1 MEKKLLWRL
10 GSFSIYLLSNCAELS
25 TTYMVPTYV
34 VCTHNHYL
42 VFWRLSFKIR
52 LCISLHVYVSSMNV
66 SAYIMLVFS
75 IIVELKDQIQ
85 KENIMEMFSHLSLPL
100 NAKYTLVFNM
110 FIKAWI
116 WIEKIIVIM
125 IIYHYFLKQIF
136 WANILIF
143 KYTEP

>member
-85 KENIMEMFSHLSLPL
+85 KENIMEMFSHLSPSECQIYSCIQHVYKSMDL
-100 NAKYTLVFNM
+100 NRKNHS
-110 FIKAWI
+110 
-116 WIEKIIVIM
+116 
-125 IIYHYFLKQIF
+125 HYDNISLFFK
-136 WANILIF
+136 ANILS
-143 KYTEP
+143 